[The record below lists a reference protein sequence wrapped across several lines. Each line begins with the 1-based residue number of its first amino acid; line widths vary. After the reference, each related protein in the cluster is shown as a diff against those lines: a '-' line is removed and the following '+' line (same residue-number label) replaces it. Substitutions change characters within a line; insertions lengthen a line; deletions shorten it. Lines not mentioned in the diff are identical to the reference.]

1 LSRILVLAGA
11 GGEAALVVEALR
23 RGGFEGAT
31 AADEPSAVTMVG
43 SGEFDLLVLDLPGP
57 AALGV
62 LRRVQEAGPGLPVLV
77 LAGFGDTEATAA
89 LEEGTDEQLDNAVD
103 AVDAVELLAGLRPR
117 RRRAPRH
124 VSSVLRH
131 GDLLLDLRTHRA
143 FTLADNVQ
151 LTGRE
156 FGVLEALAHGPDR
169 VVSREQLLSRVW
181 GYHFDPAS
189 NLVEV
194 YVRRLRRKLG
204 PGWVTTVRGKGYRL
218 ERQVSPGAGIGHPTG
233 T

>member
-1 LSRILVLAGA
+1 VSRILVLAGA
-11 GGEAALVVEALR
+11 GREAALVVEALR
-23 RGGFEGAT
+23 HGGFDTAT
-31 AADEPSAVTMVG
+31 ALDEPSAVTMAG

-62 LRRVQEAGPGLPVLV
+62 LRRVREAGPGLPVLV
-77 LAGFGDTEATAA
+77 LAGFGGTEATAA
-89 LEEGTDEQLDNAVD
+89 LDEGTDEHLNRAFD
-103 AVDAVELLAGLRPR
+103 AAEVLARVRPR
-117 RRRAPRH
+117 QDRQRA
-124 VSSVLRH
+124 SNVLRH
-131 GDLLLDLRTHRA
+131 GDLLLDVRA
-143 FTLADNVQ
+143 RRALTLLDSVE

-156 FGVLEALAHGPDR
+156 FAVLEALAHDPDR

-181 GYHFDPAS
+181 GFHFDPGS

-218 ERQVSPGAGIGHPTG
+218 ERHVRPRTSTGRQAGG
-233 T
+233 

>member
-1 LSRILVLAGA
+1 MSRVLVLAGA
-11 GGEAALVVEALR
+11 GREAALVVEALR
-23 RGGFEGAT
+23 HGGFEVAT
-31 AADEPSAVTMVG
+31 AADEPGAVTMVG

-62 LRRVQEAGPGLPVLV
+62 LRRVREAGLGLPVLV
-77 LAGFGDTEATAA
+77 LAGSGETEATAA
-89 LEEGTDEQLDNAVD
+89 LEEGTGEHLDD
-103 AVDAVELLAGLRPR
+103 AVDAVELLGRVRPR
-117 RRRAPRH
+117 LRRAPRH
-124 VSSVLRH
+124 ASSVLRH